1 MHASS
6 LRTTVWA
13 SGSIKA
19 PSKPAGTSRM
29 TLDGLRY
36 AACTNLSSYQ
46 SWLPWTSWASLSSS
60 KSEKRLRLMR
70 RSHRS
75 GDRSTSSWPFGW
87 SRSVSATLALSF
99 WRRSGSSGMSST
111 RQLMCTWWTRTRRSA
126 ASSAPYWSSFRTYSS
141 LFTCLSVGLPQT
153 RPPQ

>member
-1 MHASS
+1 MRASS
-6 LRTTVWA
+6 SRTTVWT
-13 SGSIKA
+13 SGSMKA
-19 PSKPAGTSRM
+19 PLKPAGTSRM

-36 AACTNLSSYQ
+36 AACTNLFSYR

-60 KSEKRLRLMR
+60 KSEKRYRLTR

-87 SRSVSATLALSF
+87 PRSVSATLALSF
-99 WRRSGSSGMSST
+99 WSCSGSRGMWST

-126 ASSAPYWSSFRTYSS
+126 ASSAPSWSSFRTYSS
-141 LFTCLSVGLPQT
+141 LFTCSSVGLPQT